1 MSSSNNNDNKPS
13 GHDSVV
19 DDFGEDG
26 GATRGDLPTR
36 SKDLEFEYQLL
47 HDCYGGFGIIDEYKG
62 ELKRRTDRDYRI
74 FASRDDPELLKLYKE
89 KGSKWVSG
97 PHSQTIAA
105 PFPVGFKRYVYEV
118 VRR

>member
-19 DDFGEDG
+19 DDFGEDS

-47 HDCYGGFGIIDEYKG
+47 HVTVTVDSALSMSIREN
-62 ELKRRTDRDYRI
+62 
-74 FASRDDPELLKLYKE
+74 
-89 KGSKWVSG
+89 
-97 PHSQTIAA
+97 
-105 PFPVGFKRYVYEV
+105 
-118 VRR
+118 